1 MSEDGWFD
9 VGAESELSNQ
19 VLQPLTLGNTPI
31 ALSFH
36 EGRFGA
42 VSNRCN
48 HLGGPL
54 GEGRLEGD
62 YIVCPWH
69 YWKFHRVSGLGEPGY
84 EKDAVPAH
92 EVKVENGRVL
102 VRKEAFAK
110 RSRLPHPPHALARD
124 PVRAPGPVRILG
136 LSTTVM
142 TREHPRY
149 STSED
154 LLETALQHASN
165 ALACET
171 RLLRVR
177 DLGFRACEGFYS
189 KSARACTWPCSIT
202 TMDPNDQM
210 ERVYEGLVHWADVIL
225 VSTPIRWGAASSL
238 YYKMIERL
246 NCVQNQIT
254 ISNKRLLTNKVAGFI
269 ITGGQDGVQAVAGQ
283 MLGFFAEIGC
293 QFPSFPYIAH
303 TRGWSAEDM
312 ENNMR
317 HVQNS
322 QLLHEG
328 ATALVTR
335 CADTA
340 RLLVGG
346 ALADCPQSKGGRK
359 GNPLDSHQ
367 PSHVHMK

>member
-1 MSEDGWFD
+1 MREDGWFD
-9 VGAESELSNQ
+9 VGAEAELSRKP
-19 VLQPLTLGNTPI
+19 LQPLTLGSTPI
-31 ALSFH
+31 ALSFDA
-36 EGRFGA
+36 GRFGA

-84 EKDAVPAH
+84 EKDAIPAH

-102 VRKEAFAK
+102 VRKEPFAR
-110 RSRLPHPPHALARD
+110 RSHLPHPPHELARD
-124 PVRAPGPVRILG
+124 PVRAPGPVRVLG

-142 TREHPRY
+142 THEHPRY

-154 LLETALQHASN
+154 LLETALRHASTT
-165 ALACET
+165 LACET
-171 RLLRVR
+171 RLIRVR

-202 TMDPNDQM
+202 TMDANDQM
-210 ERVYEGLVHWADVIL
+210 ERIYEGLVHWADVIL

-238 YYKMIERL
+238 YYKMVERL

-254 ISNKRLLTNKVAGFI
+254 LHNKQLMSNKVVGLI

-293 QFPSFPYIAH
+293 QFPSFPFIAH

-317 HVQNS
+317 HVQTS

-340 RLLVGG
+340 KLLVGG
-346 ALADCPQSKGGRK
+346 ALADCPRSKGGRK
-359 GNPLDSHQ
+359 GNPLDSRQ
-367 PSHVHMK
+367 SPRSIAE

>member
-1 MSEDGWFD
+1 MTDAAWID
-9 VGAESELSNQ
+9 VGAEAELAKRS
-19 VLQPLTLGNTPI
+19 LQAVTAGNTPL
-31 ALSFH
+31 ALSFQD
-36 EGRFGA
+36 GRFGA

-54 GEGRLEGD
+54 GEGRMDGE

-69 YWKFHRVSGLGEPGY
+69 YWKFHRITGFGEPGY

-92 EVKVENGRVL
+92 EVRVDLGRVL
-102 VRKEAFAK
+102 INKEPFAK
-110 RSRLPHPPHALARD
+110 RSRLPHPPHELARD
-124 PVRAPGPVRILG
+124 PARAPGPVRVLG
-136 LSTTVM
+136 LSTTSM
-142 TREHPRY
+142 TADHPRY

-154 LLETALQHASN
+154 LLETALRHANGSQP
-165 ALACET
+165 CET

-177 DLGFRACEGFYS
+177 ELSFRACEGFYS

-202 TMDPNDQM
+202 TLDANDQM

-225 VSTPIRWGAASSL
+225 VATPIRWGAASSL

-254 ISNKRLLTNKVAGFI
+254 LNNKRLMSNKVAGFI

-283 MLGFFAEIGC
+283 MLGFFAEVGC

-322 QLLHEG
+322 ALLHEG
-328 ATALVTR
+328 ATALATR
-335 CADTA
+335 CIDTA
-340 RLLVGG
+340 RLLIGG
-346 ALADCPQSKGGRK
+346 ALGEEPQSKGGRK
-359 GNPLDSHQ
+359 GNPLDHRAPSHQ
-367 PSHVHMK
+367 ST